1 MKPVMKPLLLKLL
14 RWALAALLA
23 LLILS
28 LQSGARHFNPAE
40 RAAAPFLYDIVRWE
54 FDNFLSKWTNRAAS
68 ALSGGGADDARKYE
82 QVSRYFDMGTESAR
96 FRYELRLAAADG
108 GNARM
113 DDLQAKLIAAEAP
126 RQALADDVE
135 ETIEAAISAVLA
147 AEGLSTFG
155 EFIFP
160 PVDIRLTEPPKL
172 LVTSP
177 RNRIERSHEALLRS
191 DVTLRDR
198 QALEDELLGDAN
210 LAALVEDIGGLATY
224 PASVPTTQSLR
235 WTLQASAHE
244 WLHHHFFF
252 RPLGQNMFANADMV
266 TLNETIASIA
276 GKEIGDRAFV
286 IMGGE
291 IPAPAPT
298 AAQPAGDVADVAP
311 QAFDFGAEMNQTR
324 RRVDALLERGDIE
337 RAEAYME
344 RRRMLFVENGYPI
357 RKLNQAYFAFYG
369 TYADLPASVSPIGE
383 QVRRFRDLTPD
394 LGDFIARVADISN
407 YDEFL
412 RMLRALES
420 ESAK

>member
-1 MKPVMKPLLLKLL
+1 MKPVMKPLLLKLI

-54 FDNFLSKWTNRAAS
+54 FDNFLSKWTNRVDD
-68 ALSGGGADDARKYE
+68 ALSGGEAADVRKYE
-82 QVSRYFDMGTESAR
+82 QARRYFDMGAESAR
-96 FRYELRLAAADG
+96 FRYELRLAAANGVG
-108 GNARM
+108 GRM
-113 DDLQAKLIAAEAP
+113 DELQAKLIAAETP

-147 AEGLSTFG
+147 AEGVAILG

-177 RNRIERSHEALLRS
+177 RDRIERSHEALLRS

-198 QALEDELLGDAN
+198 QALEDELLGAAN
-210 LAALVEDIGGLATY
+210 LSALVEDIGGLATY

-244 WLHHHFFF
+244 WLHHYFFF

-291 IPAPAPT
+291 IPD
-298 AAQPAGDVADVAP
+298 AAQAADPTDAAP
-311 QAFDFGAEMNQTR
+311 QAFDFGDEMNQTR
-324 RRVDALLERGDIE
+324 RRVDALLEQGDIE
-337 RAEAYME
+337 QAEAYME
-344 RRRMLFVENGYPI
+344 RRRLLFVENGYPI

-383 QVRRFRDLTPD
+383 QVRRFRELTPD
-394 LGDFIARVADISN
+394 LGEFIARVAGVSD

-420 ESAK
+420 ELAK

>member
-1 MKPVMKPLLLKLL
+1 MKPVMKPLLLKLI
-14 RWALAALLA
+14 RWALAAMLA

-54 FDNFLSKWTNRAAS
+54 FDNFLSKWTNRAAN
-68 ALSGGGADDARKYE
+68 ALSGGADDARKYE
-82 QVSRYFDMGTESAR
+82 QVSRYFDTGAESAR
-96 FRYELRLAAADG
+96 FRYELRLAAANG
-108 GNARM
+108 GSARM
-113 DDLQAKLIAAEAP
+113 DELQAKLLAAEAP
-126 RQALADDVE
+126 RQALAADVE

-147 AEGLSTFG
+147 AEGLATFG

-177 RNRIERSHEALLRS
+177 RDRIARTHDVLLRS

-198 QALEDELLGDAN
+198 QALEDGLFSDAN

-244 WLHHHFFF
+244 WLHHYFFF

-276 GKEIGDRAFV
+276 GKEIGDRAFA

-298 AAQPAGDVADVAP
+298 AAQPADVAP
-311 QAFDFGAEMNQTR
+311 QAFDFGAEMNRTR
-324 RRVDALLERGDIE
+324 RHVDALLEQGDIE
-337 RAEAYME
+337 GAEAYME

-383 QVRRFRDLTPD
+383 QVRRFRELTPD
-394 LGDFIARVADISN
+394 LGDFIARVADISD

>member
-1 MKPVMKPLLLKLL
+1 MKPLLLKLL
-14 RWALAALLA
+14 RWAFAALLA

-40 RAAAPFLYDIVRWE
+40 SAAAPFLYDIVRWE
-54 FDNFLSKWTNRAAS
+54 FDNFLSKWTNRAS
-68 ALSGGGADDARKYE
+68 DALIGGSVDDARKYE
-82 QVSRYFDMGTESAR
+82 QARRYFDMGAESAR
-96 FRYELRLAAADG
+96 FRYELRLAAANGTG
-108 GNARM
+108 GRM
-113 DDLQAKLIAAEAP
+113 DDLQANLIAAEAP

-135 ETIEAAISAVLA
+135 ETIEAAVSAVLA
-147 AEGLSTFG
+147 DEGLATFG
-155 EFIFP
+155 EFTFP

-172 LVTSP
+172 LITSP
-177 RNRIERSHEALLRS
+177 RDRIARSHEALLRS

-198 QALEDELLGDAN
+198 QALEDELLGAAN
-210 LAALVEDIGGLATY
+210 LSALVEDIGGLATY

-244 WLHHHFFF
+244 WLHHYFFF
-252 RPLGQNMFANADMV
+252 RPLGQNMFNNADMV
-266 TLNETIASIA
+266 MLNETIANIA

-291 IPAPAPT
+291 IPAPAP
-298 AAQPAGDVADVAP
+298 AAEQSAESAAAAP
-311 QAFDFGAEMNQTR
+311 QPFDFGAEMNQTR
-324 RRVDALLERGDIE
+324 RRVDALLQDGDIE

-344 RRRMLFVENGYPI
+344 RRRLLFVENGYPI

-383 QVRRFRDLTPD
+383 QARRFRELTPN
-394 LGDFIARVADISN
+394 LGDFIARVASISD

>member
-1 MKPVMKPLLLKLL
+1 M
-14 RWALAALLA
+14 LA

-54 FDNFLSKWTNRAAS
+54 FDNFLSKWTNRVAD
-68 ALSGGGADDARKYE
+68 ALSGGADDARKYE
-82 QVSRYFDMGTESAR
+82 QVSRYFDMGAESAR
-96 FRYELRLAAADG
+96 FRYELRLAAANG

-135 ETIEAAISAVLA
+135 ETIEAAISAALA

-177 RNRIERSHEALLRS
+177 RDRIARTHDVLLRS

-198 QALEDELLGDAN
+198 QALEDELFSAAN

-235 WTLQASAHE
+235 WTLQVSAHE

-298 AAQPAGDVADVAP
+298 AAHAADVAP
-311 QAFDFGAEMNQTR
+311 QAFDFGAEMNRTR
-324 RRVDALLERGDIE
+324 RHVDELLQEGDIE

-344 RRRMLFVENGYPI
+344 RRRLLFVENGYPI

-383 QVRRFRDLTPD
+383 QARRFRELTPD
-394 LGDFIARVADISN
+394 LGDFIARVADISD
-407 YDEFL
+407 YADFL

>member
-1 MKPVMKPLLLKLL
+1 MPPPTG
-14 RWALAALLA
+14 AA
-23 LLILS
+23 
-28 LQSGARHFNPAE
+28 
-40 RAAAPFLYDIVRWE
+40 RA
-54 FDNFLSKWTNRAAS
+54 WTNCKPSLSQPKRRA
-68 ALSGGGADDARKYE
+68 K
-82 QVSRYFDMGTESAR
+82 
-96 FRYELRLAAADG
+96 
-108 GNARM
+108 
-113 DDLQAKLIAAEAP
+113 
-126 RQALADDVE
+126 ALADEVE
-135 ETIEAAISAVLA
+135 ETIEAAISAALA
-147 AEGLSTFG
+147 DEGLSTFG

-177 RNRIERSHEALLRS
+177 RDRIARTHDVLLRP

-198 QALEDELLGDAN
+198 QALEDELFGDAN
-210 LAALVEDIGGLATY
+210 LSALVEDIGGLATY

-252 RPLGQNMFANADMV
+252 RPLGQNMFANSDMV

-298 AAQPAGDVADVAP
+298 AAQPAESADAAP
-311 QAFDFGAEMNQTR
+311 QAFDFGAEMNRTR
-324 RRVDALLERGDIE
+324 RHVDSLLERGDIE

-383 QVRRFRDLTPD
+383 QVRRFRELTPD
-394 LGDFIARVADISN
+394 LGDFIARVADISD

-412 RMLRALES
+412 RMLRALGS

>member
-1 MKPVMKPLLLKLL
+1 MKSVMKPLLLKLL
-14 RWALAALLA
+14 RWALAAMLA

-54 FDNFLSKWTNRAAS
+54 FGNFLSKWTNRVAN
-68 ALSGGGADDARKYE
+68 ALSAGADDARKYE
-82 QVSRYFDMGTESAR
+82 QVRRYFDMGAESAR
-96 FRYELRLAAADG
+96 FRYELRLAAANG

-113 DDLQAKLIAAEAP
+113 DELQAKLIAAEAP

-135 ETIEAAISAVLA
+135 ETIEAAISAALA

-177 RNRIERSHEALLRS
+177 RDRIARTHEALLRS

-198 QALEDELLGDAN
+198 QALEDELLGTAN
-210 LAALVEDIGGLATY
+210 LSALVEDIGGLATY

-291 IPAPAPT
+291 IPAPSPT
-298 AAQPAGDVADVAP
+298 AAQSADAAP
-311 QAFDFGAEMNQTR
+311 QAFDFGAEMNRTR

-344 RRRMLFVENGYPI
+344 RRRLLFVENGYPI

-383 QVRRFRDLTPD
+383 QVRRFRELTPD
-394 LGDFIARVADISN
+394 LGDFIARVSDISD

>member
-1 MKPVMKPLLLKLL
+1 MKPLLLKLI

-54 FDNFLSKWTNRAAS
+54 FDNFLSKWTNRVAN
-68 ALSGGGADDARKYE
+68 ALSGVGADDARKYE
-82 QVSRYFDMGTESAR
+82 QVSRYFDMGAESAR
-96 FRYELRLAAADG
+96 FRYELRLAAANG
-108 GNARM
+108 GSERM

-126 RQALADDVE
+126 RQALADEVE

-147 AEGLSTFG
+147 AEDLSTFG

-177 RNRIERSHEALLRS
+177 RDRIARTHDVLLRS

-198 QALEDELLGDAN
+198 QALEDGLFSDAN

-286 IMGGE
+286 IMGGK
-291 IPAPAPT
+291 IPAPSPT
-298 AAQPAGDVADVAP
+298 AAQSAESADAAP
-311 QAFDFGAEMNQTR
+311 QAFDFGAEMNRTR
-324 RRVDALLERGDIE
+324 RHVDELLQEGDIE

-344 RRRMLFVENGYPI
+344 RRRLLFVENGYPI

-383 QVRRFRDLTPD
+383 QVRRFRELTPD
-394 LGDFIARVADISN
+394 LGDFIARVAEISD
-407 YDEFL
+407 YGEFL
-412 RMLRALES
+412 RMLRELES

>member
-1 MKPVMKPLLLKLL
+1 MKLVMKPLLLKLL

-54 FDNFLSKWTNRAAS
+54 FDNFLSKWTNRVAN
-68 ALSGGGADDARKYE
+68 ALSGGADDARKYE
-82 QVSRYFDMGTESAR
+82 QVSRYFDMGAESAR
-96 FRYELRLAAADG
+96 FRYELRLAAANG
-108 GNARM
+108 GSARM
-113 DDLQAKLIAAEAP
+113 DELQAKLIATEAP

-147 AEGLSTFG
+147 DEGLATFG

-177 RNRIERSHEALLRS
+177 RDRIERTHDVLLRS

-198 QALEDELLGDAN
+198 QALEDGLFSDAN

-252 RPLGQNMFANADMV
+252 RSLGQNMFANANMV

-286 IMGGE
+286 IVGGE
-291 IPAPAPT
+291 IPALAPPATQPDGD
-298 AAQPAGDVADVAP
+298 AADAAP

-337 RAEAYME
+337 QAETYME
-344 RRRMLFVENGYPI
+344 RRRLLFVENGYPI

-383 QVRRFRDLTPD
+383 QVRRFRELTPD
-394 LGDFIARVADISN
+394 LGDFIARVAEISD

>member
-1 MKPVMKPLLLKLL
+1 MKPLLLKLL
-14 RWALAALLA
+14 RWAFAALLA

-40 RAAAPFLYDIVRWE
+40 SAAAPFLYDIVRWE
-54 FDNFLSKWTNRAAS
+54 FDNFLSKWTNRVAD
-68 ALSGGGADDARKYE
+68 ALSDGDDARKYE
-82 QVSRYFDMGTESAR
+82 RVRRYFDMGASSAR
-96 FRYELRLAAADG
+96 FRYELRLAAANG
-108 GNARM
+108 GSGRM
-113 DDLQAKLIAAEAP
+113 DELQAKLIAAEAP

-147 AEGLSTFG
+147 AEGLATFR

-172 LVTSP
+172 LITSP
-177 RNRIERSHEALLRS
+177 RNRIARSHEALLRS

-198 QALEDELLGDAN
+198 QALEDELLGAAN
-210 LAALVEDIGGLATY
+210 LSALVEDIGGLATY

-244 WLHHHFFF
+244 WLHHYFFF
-252 RPLGQNMFANADMV
+252 RPLGQNMFDNADMV

-291 IPAPAPT
+291 IPAPAPI
-298 AAQPAGDVADVAP
+298 AAQSAGSADAAP

-324 RRVDALLERGDIE
+324 RRVDALLDQGDIE

-344 RRRMLFVENGYPI
+344 RRRLLFVENGYPI

-383 QVRRFRDLTPD
+383 QARRFRELTPD
-394 LGDFIARVADISN
+394 LGDFIARVAGISD

-420 ESAK
+420 EAAK

>member
-1 MKPVMKPLLLKLL
+1 MKPLLLKLI
-14 RWALAALLA
+14 RWAFAALLA

-54 FDNFLSKWTNRAAS
+54 FDNFLTKWTNRVS
-68 ALSGGGADDARKYE
+68 DALSGGDAAAASKYE
-82 QVSRYFDMGTESAR
+82 QARRYFDMGAESAR
-96 FRYELRLAAADG
+96 FRYELRLAAANGVG
-108 GNARM
+108 GRM
-113 DDLQAKLIAAEAP
+113 DEMQAKLIKAEAP

-135 ETIEAAISAVLA
+135 ETIEATISAVLA
-147 AEGLSTFG
+147 AEGLATLG

-198 QALEDELLGDAN
+198 QALEDELLGAAN
-210 LAALVEDIGGLATY
+210 LSALVEDIGGLATY

-244 WLHHHFFF
+244 WLHHYFFF

-291 IPAPAPT
+291 IPAPAPA
-298 AAQPAGDVADVAP
+298 AAQSAGDAAAAP
-311 QAFDFGAEMNQTR
+311 QAFDFGTEMNQTR
-324 RRVDALLERGDIE
+324 RRVDALLEQGHIE

-344 RRRMLFVENGYPI
+344 RRRLLFVENGYPI

-383 QVRRFRDLTPD
+383 QVSRFRELTPD
-394 LGDFIARVADISN
+394 LGEFIARVAGVSD

-412 RMLRALES
+412 RMLRELES
-420 ESAK
+420 EAAK

>member
-1 MKPVMKPLLLKLL
+1 MKPLLLKLI

-54 FDNFLSKWTNRAAS
+54 FDNFLTKWTNRVS
-68 ALSGGGADDARKYE
+68 DALSGGEAADVRKYE
-82 QVSRYFDMGTESAR
+82 QARRYFDMGAESAR
-96 FRYELRLAAADG
+96 FRYELRLAAANGVG
-108 GNARM
+108 GRM
-113 DDLQAKLIAAEAP
+113 DELQAKLIKAEAP

-135 ETIEAAISAVLA
+135 ETIEAAISAVIA
-147 AEGLSTFG
+147 VEGLETFG

-160 PVDIRLTEPPKL
+160 PVDIRFTEPPKL

-177 RNRIERSHEALLRS
+177 RDRIERSHEALLRS

-198 QALEDELLGDAN
+198 QALEDELLGAAN
-210 LAALVEDIGGLATY
+210 LSALVEDIGGLATY

-244 WLHHHFFF
+244 WLHHYFFF
-252 RPLGQNMFANADMV
+252 RPLGQNMFANSDMV

-286 IMGGE
+286 VMGGE
-291 IPAPAPT
+291 IPAPAPA
-298 AAQPAGDVADVAP
+298 AAQVSESADTAP

-324 RRVDALLERGDIE
+324 RRVDALLEQGDIE

-344 RRRMLFVENGYPI
+344 RRRLLFVENGYPI

-383 QVRRFRDLTPD
+383 QVRRFRELTPG
-394 LGDFIARVADISN
+394 LGEFIARVAAISD

>member
-1 MKPVMKPLLLKLL
+1 M
-14 RWALAALLA
+14 LA

-54 FDNFLSKWTNRAAS
+54 FDNFLSKWTNRVADG
-68 ALSGGGADDARKYE
+68 LSGGGADDARKYE
-82 QVSRYFDMGTESAR
+82 QVSRYFDMGAESAR
-96 FRYELRLAAADG
+96 FRYELRLAAANG
-108 GNARM
+108 GSARM
-113 DDLQAKLIAAEAP
+113 DELQAKLIAAEAP

-147 AEGLSTFG
+147 DEGLATFG

-177 RNRIERSHEALLRS
+177 RNRIARTHDVLLRS
-191 DVTLRDR
+191 DVTLLDR
-198 QALEDELLGDAN
+198 QALEDGLFSDAN
-210 LAALVEDIGGLATY
+210 LSALVEDIGGLATY

-252 RPLGQNMFANADMV
+252 QPLGQNMFANADMV

-276 GKEIGDRAFV
+276 GKEIGDHAFV

-291 IPAPAPT
+291 IPAPAPYVDQ
-298 AAQPAGDVADVAP
+298 AAGDAAAAP

-324 RRVDALLERGDIE
+324 RRVDALLQEGDIE
-337 RAEAYME
+337 RAETYME
-344 RRRMLFVENGYPI
+344 RRRLLFVENGYPI

-383 QVRRFRDLTPD
+383 QVRHFRELTPD
-394 LGDFIARVADISN
+394 LGDFIARVAEISD

>member
-1 MKPVMKPLLLKLL
+1 MKSLLLKLL

-28 LQSGARHFNPAE
+28 MQSGARHFNPAE

-54 FDNFLSKWTNRAAS
+54 FDNFLSKWTNRVAD
-68 ALSGGGADDARKYE
+68 ALSGGGGDVRKYE
-82 QVSRYFDMGTESAR
+82 QVRRYFDMGAESAR
-96 FRYELRLAAADG
+96 FRYELRLAAANG
-108 GNARM
+108 GSARM
-113 DDLQAKLIAAEAP
+113 DELQAKLIAAEAP

-147 AEGLSTFG
+147 AEGLSIFG

-177 RNRIERSHEALLRS
+177 RDRIERTHDVLLRS

-198 QALEDELLGDAN
+198 QELEDGFFSDAN

-286 IMGGE
+286 IMGGK

-298 AAQPAGDVADVAP
+298 AAQSAESVDAAP

-324 RRVDALLERGDIE
+324 RRVDALLEQGDIE
-337 RAEAYME
+337 QAEAYME
-344 RRRMLFVENGYPI
+344 RRRLLFVKNGYPI

-383 QVRRFRDLTPD
+383 QVSRFRELTPN
-394 LGDFIARVADISN
+394 LGDFIARVADISD
-407 YDEFL
+407 YDQFL

>member
-1 MKPVMKPLLLKLL
+1 M
-14 RWALAALLA
+14 LA

-40 RAAAPFLYDIVRWE
+40 RAAAPFIYDIVRWE
-54 FDNFLSKWTNRAAS
+54 FDNFLSKWTNRVAN
-68 ALSGGGADDARKYE
+68 ALSGGADDARKYE
-82 QVSRYFDMGTESAR
+82 QVSRYFDMGAESAR
-96 FRYELRLAAADG
+96 FRYELRLAVANG
-108 GNARM
+108 GSARM
-113 DDLQAKLIAAEAP
+113 DELQANLIAAEAP
-126 RQALADDVE
+126 RQALADEVE

-147 AEGLSTFG
+147 AEGLATFG

-177 RNRIERSHEALLRS
+177 RDRIARTHDVLLRS

-198 QALEDELLGDAN
+198 QALEDGLFSDAN

-298 AAQPAGDVADVAP
+298 AAQSAESAESADVAP
-311 QAFDFGAEMNQTR
+311 QSFDFGAEMNQTR
-324 RRVDALLERGDIE
+324 RRVDALLDQGYIE

-344 RRRMLFVENGYPI
+344 HRRLLFVENGYPI

-369 TYADLPASVSPIGE
+369 TYADLPASVNPIGE

-394 LGDFIARVADISN
+394 LGDFIARVADISD

>member
-14 RWALAALLA
+14 RWALAAMLA

-54 FDNFLSKWTNRAAS
+54 FDNFLSKWTNRVAD
-68 ALSGGGADDARKYE
+68 ALSGGGADDVRKYE
-82 QVSRYFDMGTESAR
+82 QVSRYFDMGAESAR
-96 FRYELRLAAADG
+96 FRYELRLAAANG
-108 GNARM
+108 GSGRM
-113 DDLQAKLIAAEAP
+113 DELQAKLIAAEAP

-147 AEGLSTFG
+147 AEGLATFG

-177 RNRIERSHEALLRS
+177 RNRIARTHDVLLRS
-191 DVTLRDR
+191 DVTLLDR
-198 QALEDELLGDAN
+198 QALEDGLFSDAN

-291 IPAPAPT
+291 IPAPAPSIDQ
-298 AAQPAGDVADVAP
+298 AAGDAAAAP

-324 RRVDALLERGDIE
+324 RRVDALLQEGDIE
-337 RAEAYME
+337 GAEAYME
-344 RRRMLFVENGYPI
+344 RRRLLFVENGYPI

-394 LGDFIARVADISN
+394 LGDFIARVADISD

>member
-1 MKPVMKPLLLKLL
+1 M
-14 RWALAALLA
+14 LA

-54 FDNFLSKWTNRAAS
+54 FDNFLSKWTNRVAN
-68 ALSGGGADDARKYE
+68 ALSGGAADVRKYE

-96 FRYELRLAAADG
+96 FRYELRLAAANG
-108 GNARM
+108 GSGRM
-113 DDLQAKLIAAEAP
+113 DELQAKLIAAEAP
-126 RQALADDVE
+126 RQALAADVE

-147 AEGLSTFG
+147 DEGLATFG

-177 RNRIERSHEALLRS
+177 RNRIERTHEVLLRP

-198 QALEDELLGDAN
+198 QALEDGLFSDAN
-210 LAALVEDIGGLATY
+210 LSALVEDIGGLATY

-252 RPLGQNMFANADMV
+252 QPLGQNMFANADMV

-298 AAQPAGDVADVAP
+298 AAQSAESADVAP
-311 QAFDFGAEMNQTR
+311 QAFVFGAEMNQTR
-324 RRVDALLERGDIE
+324 RRVDALLQEGDIE
-337 RAEAYME
+337 GAEAYME

-394 LGDFIARVADISN
+394 LGDFIARVADISD

>member
-1 MKPVMKPLLLKLL
+1 MKPLLLKLI

-54 FDNFLSKWTNRAAS
+54 FDNFLSKWTNRVDD
-68 ALSGGGADDARKYE
+68 ALSGGAADDTRKYE
-82 QVSRYFDMGTESAR
+82 QARRYFDMGAESAR
-96 FRYELRLAAADG
+96 FRYELRLAAANGVG
-108 GNARM
+108 GRM
-113 DDLQAKLIAAEAP
+113 DEMQAKLIAAETP

-135 ETIEAAISAVLA
+135 ETIEAIISAVLA
-147 AEGLSTFG
+147 AEGLATLG

-177 RNRIERSHEALLRS
+177 RDRIERSHEALLRS

-198 QALEDELLGDAN
+198 QALEDELLGAAN
-210 LAALVEDIGGLATY
+210 LSALVEDIGGLATY

-244 WLHHHFFF
+244 WLHHYFFF

-291 IPAPAPT
+291 IPAPA
-298 AAQPAGDVADVAP
+298 AAQAAESTDAAP

-324 RRVDALLERGDIE
+324 RRVDALLEQGDIE

-344 RRRMLFVENGYPI
+344 RRRLLFVENGYPI

-383 QVRRFRDLTPD
+383 QVSRFRELTPD
-394 LGDFIARVADISN
+394 LGEFIARVAGISD
-407 YDEFL
+407 YAEFL
-412 RMLRALES
+412 RMLNALES
-420 ESAK
+420 ESTK